1 MAENHKQNKY
11 GKKAGTDSF
20 KGKDKRTDTKKKAE
34 PDFNSKQTRKDGQ
47 TPAAPK
53 KKKSRCPVSKKC
65 GGCTMIDIPYD
76 TQLKNKQELVDQCI
90 GDYVYPD
97 HIIRMKNPDHYR
109 NKVTSVFAPDR
120 KGKPVCGIYR
130 EGTHEV
136 IPVKECLL
144 EDLRADRIIQSVYS
158 LLPSFKIRVYDEDR
172 GTGLLKFV
180 QVRTAHVTRQIMVT
194 LVVASP
200 VFPSRNNFVK
210 ALRKLHPEITTIVMN
225 INDKHT
231 TMVLGK
237 REQVL
242 YGKGYIED
250 QLCGKTFRISSQ
262 SFYQVNSIQT
272 EKLYNI
278 AIDYAGLS
286 GKERILDAYCGIGTI
301 GIIASDRCKEVISVE
316 LNPDAVKD
324 AVRNAKA
331 NDASNVN
338 VYQGDAGKFMTSMAE
353 QGEKLDVLFM
363 DPPRSGSTEE
373 FIRSAGRLA
382 PSKIV
387 YISCNPRTLG
397 RDLELLEEQGYVCRK
412 AVPVDMFPYTMDGE
426 TVGQLSKGNIP
437 REKVRMVFDLKDMD
451 MSGF

>member
-1 MAENHKQNKY
+1 MTENQKQNRY

-65 GGCTMIDIPYD
+65 GG
-76 TQLKNKQELVDQCI
+76 
-90 GDYVYPD
+90 
-97 HIIRMKNPDHYR
+97 
-109 NKVTSVFAPDR
+109 
-120 KGKPVCGIYR
+120 
-130 EGTHEV
+130 
-136 IPVKECLL
+136 
-144 EDLRADRIIQSVYS
+144 VYS

-194 LVVASP
+194 LVVTSP

-242 YGKGYIED
+242 FGKGYIED

-331 NDASNVN
+331 NDASNVS

-412 AVPVDMFPYTMDGE
+412 AVPVDMFPYTMDVE
-426 TVGQLSKGNIP
+426 TVCLLSNRKPDSYVHLN
-437 REKVRMVFDLKDMD
+437 LKMEDYYRIKD
-451 MSGF
+451 AQKEQDKK